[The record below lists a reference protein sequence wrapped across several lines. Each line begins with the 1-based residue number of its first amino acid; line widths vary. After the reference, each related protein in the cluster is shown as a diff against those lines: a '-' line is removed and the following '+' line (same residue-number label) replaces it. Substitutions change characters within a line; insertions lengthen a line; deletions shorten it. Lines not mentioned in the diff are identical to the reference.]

1 MVLHVDNGW
10 LIKKGYW
17 VGKSTR
23 SYVDQHRSSQGG
35 VSFCWMCAGQC
46 WREVPRIP
54 IMGVHSHPD
63 VLGWHSMLICPASG
77 TENSISVWQD
87 RLWNLSLSDQVAL
100 PVMGTKGNTNKGKS
114 SAKAL
119 FEARK
124 GSGLTSIG
132 TKHSWG
138 LTQLD
143 LQPKKEEWKHKQEM
157 PVPFQYKKPS
167 FMQLKQNFLKSAS
180 LEMTTLFCYLR
191 TIGSVRI
198 YKAMHVKTLF
208 PH

>member
-1 MVLHVDNGW
+1 MAYQEGLPGGEVNKKLCWSAQIKPRRCEFLLDVCRSVLKGSAMDPHYGSAQPPRCAWMALNAHLPGQRNGE
-10 LIKKGYW
+10 L
-17 VGKSTR
+17 
-23 SYVDQHRSSQGG
+23 H
-35 VSFCWMCAGQC
+35 
-46 WREVPRIP
+46 
-54 IMGVHSHPD
+54 
-63 VLGWHSMLICPASG
+63 
-77 TENSISVWQD
+77 
-87 RLWNLSLSDQVAL
+87 LSLTRQTVKFISL
-100 PVMGTKGNTNKGKS
+100 RPGCSPCNGNKGQYQQS